1 MKYDQCTP
9 LITSNYGVDA
19 RGEVAEGRVWAATC
33 PKSCRCNFGS
43 HINGRRLGVTGIDN
57 GNVTS
62 RLKIIIIVNASQY
75 WRAQIHWIWVE
86 ELKRSDGR
94 DGFCVVASLQDGYP
108 KRIVKGAAE
117 L

>member
-1 MKYDQCTP
+1 M
-9 LITSNYGVDA
+9 
-19 RGEVAEGRVWAATC
+19 
-33 PKSCRCNFGS
+33 
-43 HINGRRLGVTGIDN
+43 DN

-75 WRAQIHWIWVE
+75 CRAEIHWIWVE

-94 DGFCVVASLQDGYP
+94 DGFCVVVSLQDGYP

-117 L
+117 V